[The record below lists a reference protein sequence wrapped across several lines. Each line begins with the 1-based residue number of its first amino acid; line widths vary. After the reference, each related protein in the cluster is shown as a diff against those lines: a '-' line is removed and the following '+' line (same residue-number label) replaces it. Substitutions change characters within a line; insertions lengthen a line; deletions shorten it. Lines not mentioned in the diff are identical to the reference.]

1 MRRKVLIGKSWL
13 FEPYGAWS
21 LLVLTLNAPIRETKV
36 GNYNYIYIFF
46 FFFVRGSGDF
56 YSKFSYK
63 HLNTCL
69 SAFLPGQMVVRMR
82 DVLATPD

>member
-21 LLVLTLNAPIRETKV
+21 LLVLTLNASIRETKV
-36 GNYNYIYIFF
+36 GNYNYIYIYFLC
-46 FFFVRGSGDF
+46 GDQAIF
-56 YSKFSYK
+56 TANSLTNT
-63 HLNTCL
+63 LNTCL

-82 DVLATPD
+82 DVLATPG